1 MTLWFSATAITP
13 LLVREY
19 HISAEQSA
27 WLTMAVQAG
36 FVGGTLLSALA
47 NLADLLNPR
56 TLMFLGS
63 LAGAAA
69 NAAVLIAPGATT
81 IIALRF
87 LTGAALALV
96 YPPGMKIA
104 AGWFRDQR
112 GFALGLLI
120 GALTLGKAF
129 PHLLTALSGESWRT
143 PMLFVSTLGIL
154 GYTGWFTEEHFAD
167 SVGWPIA
174 LIAFGIFMIGLSALA
189 MRIDRLYV
197 RQPSDPR
204 AS

>member
-1 MTLWFSATAITP
+1 MLAVVCLGEFLGMTLWFSATAITP
-13 LLVREY
+13 LLVREC
-19 HISAEQSA
+19 HISTEQSA

-36 FVGGTLLSALA
+36 FVAGTLLSALA

-56 TLMFLGS
+56 MLMFLGS

-69 NAAVLIAPGATT
+69 NAAVLIAPGAVGVIT
-81 IIALRF
+81 LRF

-120 GALTLGKAF
+120 GALALGKAF
-129 PHLLTALSGESWRT
+129 PHLLTAITGDSWRA
-143 PMLFVSTLGIL
+143 PMLIVSGL
-154 GYTGWFTEEHFAD
+154 
-167 SVGWPIA
+167 A
-174 LIAFGIFMIGLSALA
+174 LIGGVAVVTIVRDGPYVTATAPFDPHAIR
-189 MRIDRLYV
+189 RI
-197 RQPSDPR
+197 
-204 AS
+204 